1 MKSKKRKWTLV
12 ALRQSAK
19 QYKSVKAWR
28 VAEPSAYA
36 TASQR
41 KLLPLLTKSM
51 TKRIVHG
58 YWTKRRIL
66 ISAKAYKHRGEWAKA
81 KPSAYGAAR
90 RLGLLDQA
98 SAHMTRLG
106 NRRYRCI
113 YIIRVIGTKYVYV
126 GLTGNY
132 ERRIRDHMRSTRFTE
147 LTKRYGK
154 SSIRVKQL
162 TDYISSSEAVVEEIA
177 VVNRFENDG
186 YKVLNIA
193 QPGALG
199 GNVIKWTNVAILKE
213 AQKYKSVKE
222 WFTKSPQSY
231 VAAST
236 KKLIRSASRN
246 MVREIRRPGSW
257 TKKDVRLSAQK
268 FSSFKEWIDKD
279 RKSYGAAQRLGL
291 LNNKSIV
298 GHLSKRLMPAR
309 KWTASSI
316 KSEGGKY
323 KSRAEWKRR
332 SSGSYKA
339 AKRCGLFDEIVSR
352 MQRPAVQ
359 KKWTIQTILAEAKK
373 HKTREIGRAHV

>member
-1 MKSKKRKWTLV
+1 MLF
-12 ALRQSAK
+12 
-19 QYKSVKAWR
+19 
-28 VAEPSAYA
+28 
-36 TASQR
+36 
-41 KLLPLLTKSM
+41 
-51 TKRIVHG
+51 
-58 YWTKRRIL
+58 
-66 ISAKAYKHRGEWAKA
+66 
-81 KPSAYGAAR
+81 
-90 RLGLLDQA
+90 
-98 SAHMTRLG
+98 
-106 NRRYRCI
+106 
-113 YIIRVIGTKYVYV
+113 
-126 GLTGNY
+126 
-132 ERRIRDHMRSTRFTE
+132 RS
-147 LTKRYGK
+147 
-154 SSIRVKQL
+154 
-162 TDYISSSEAVVEEIA
+162 
-177 VVNRFENDG
+177 
-186 YKVLNIA
+186 A

-373 HKTREIGRAHV
+373 HKTRAAWRKVEAGSYSAAIRLGCLAEATKKMKVLNQKGKWNKQAVMRDARRYQYRSEWEIGRAHV